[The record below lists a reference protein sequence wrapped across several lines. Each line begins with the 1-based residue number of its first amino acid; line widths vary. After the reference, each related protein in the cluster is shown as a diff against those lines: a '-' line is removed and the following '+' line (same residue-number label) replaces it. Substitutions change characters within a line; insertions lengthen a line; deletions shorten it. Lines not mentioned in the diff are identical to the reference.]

1 MALDTDVQITIPAF
15 TGTLHDLVRQVQR
28 GDIPVDAVPVDEVSR
43 QCRKALEEDKG
54 DIDRLAGAL
63 ASLHRLLDYKLTA
76 LEGALKEPEGEP
88 ELPLQD
94 LLQEEEDA
102 LREQAYRAFKDAASR
117 LFEEH
122 GADGYQSF
130 MSLVTPD
137 VIPVSSVVIQ
147 PDRLIA
153 AFQAVLDRIQS
164 LEFVTRP
171 IPIIPVDTMMTSLR
185 ETFRVQA
192 RWSFHDLFVTVTS
205 KNEAIARFLALLELI
220 KCGEV
225 QVEDGPTIQLVAAGS
240 RNE

>member
-1 MALDTDVQITIPAF
+1 MALDTDVQITLPGF
-15 TGTLHDLVRQVQR
+15 SGTLHDLVRGIQR
-28 GDIPVDAVPVDEVSR
+28 GEIPIEEVPVDEVSR
-43 QCRKALEEDKG
+43 QCRRALEGGEG

-76 LEGALKEPEGEP
+76 LEGALREPDPEP

-94 LLQEEEDA
+94 LLLEEEDA
-102 LREQAYRAFKDAASR
+102 LREQAYMAFKEAANR

-122 GADGYQSF
+122 GAAGYQSF

-153 AFQAVLDRIQS
+153 AFQAVLDRIHS

-171 IPIIPVDTMMTSLR
+171 IPIIPVGTMVTALR
-185 ETFRVQA
+185 ETFQQHR
-192 RWSFHDLFVTVTS
+192 SMPFPELFTHITS

-220 KCGEV
+220 KLGEV
-225 QVEDGPTIQLVAAGS
+225 QVKDGPTIHLVAVGS
-240 RNE
+240 HDG